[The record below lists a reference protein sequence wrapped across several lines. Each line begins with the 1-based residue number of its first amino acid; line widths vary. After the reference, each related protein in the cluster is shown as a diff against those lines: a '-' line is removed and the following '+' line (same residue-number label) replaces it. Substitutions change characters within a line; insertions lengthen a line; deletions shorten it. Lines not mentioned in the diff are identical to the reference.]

1 MATIAKITNGA
12 SAASA
17 LNYALGKDK
26 ELHNDTKQWLEDN
39 RLERPPELTNCRAV
53 AVGGTNGIDISI
65 ANEQFK
71 IVQQAFNQT
80 ARRNQVLR
88 ITQSFALNE
97 LDPTNTR
104 DWQRANDLG
113 CELAEKLYPDYQTAV
128 YTHLDGQNHILH
140 NHIIIN
146 KVNLQTGKKLDERKG
161 SAVERARNVND
172 EISKEQG
179 WKVIEPVRE
188 HQSRTEQDLT
198 KKGQY
203 SYMADLRG
211 RIDTTMQ
218 DTSICDFKT
227 FSDVL
232 GQSGVIVRER
242 GQSFSYAFLDANN
255 KQRRARGKRLGTDY
269 DKEAIDNELARRTRE
284 RTEQQLDREDQAR
297 STELVRD
304 TTATDTALEQRE
316 RDTEPRKPALNQQS
330 TKIERLGTSM
340 QEINDRGSH
349 AEQIY
354 QRIRP
359 AVRTIADGLQ
369 RFTDAVHGFAKQI
382 KQRLADQHLYQDV
395 ASRFKADMARK
406 EQAQH
411 KEVKQDL
418 AKRTAP
424 KPQRAPERSTQTYYH
439 DRGGL
444 ER

>member
-71 IVQQAFNQT
+71 IVQQVFNQT

-161 SAVERARNVND
+161 SAVERARNAND

-232 GQSGVIVRER
+232 AKSGVNVSVR
-242 GQSFSYAFLDANN
+242 GQNVSYAFLDANH
-255 KQRRARGKRLGTDY
+255 KQRRARGKRLGADY
-269 DKEAIDNELARRTRE
+269 DKEAILSELERRNSE
-284 RTEQQLDREDQAR
+284 QEQQLDREDQSRA
-297 STELVRD
+297 TELVRD
-304 TTATDTALEQRE
+304 TKQADTALNQRE
-316 RDTEPRKPALNQQS
+316 RQAQSRKP
-330 TKIERLGTSM
+330 
-340 QEINDRGSH
+340 
-349 AEQIY
+349 
-354 QRIRP
+354 RIDQLRNAVKP
-359 AVRTIADGLQ
+359 IADHLQHFTGAVREFASKVEQ
-369 RFTDAVHGFAKQI
+369 RVIDSK
-382 KQRLADQHLYQDV
+382 LYKDV
-395 ASRFKADMARK
+395 ASRFKADLAK
-406 EQAQH
+406 QEQARQNAI
-411 KEVKQDL
+411 KQDL
-418 AKRTAP
+418 AKRMAP
-424 KPQRAPERSTQTYYH
+424 KKQPQQPQRSYYREPEGRS
-439 DRGGL
+439 R
-444 ER
+444 